1 MLTMLLIAV
10 GIVGFEAGA
19 YREFQ
24 ELFLGKSAPSHNA
37 THNNSST
44 TDITVNTIFNYGNNT
59 SLWFNHTTVSKG
71 LNFYNLTLRLA
82 LGRIDA
88 LYSSEYSEHQILG
101 INGVEQNA
109 THYWSIWK
117 FCTAYHGWALTP
129 VGADEIMLSNN
140 GIYGWY
146 YQKQTGTQ
154 YPPVA
159 GANAV
164 TVLDINSC

>member
-1 MLTMLLIAV
+1 MILIAL

-24 ELFLGKSAPSHNA
+24 TLFLGNRALSHNSS
-37 THNNSST
+37 HNNSST
-44 TDITVNTIFNYGNNT
+44 TDIAVNTIFNYGNGT
-59 SLWFNHTTVSKG
+59 SVWLNHTAVPES
-71 LNFYNLTLRLA
+71 LNFYDLTLRLVS
-82 LGRIDA
+82 GRVDA

-101 INGVEQNA
+101 INGVEQNE
-109 THYWSIWK
+109 TYYWSIWK
-117 FCTAYHGWALTP
+117 FCTVYHAWTLTP
-129 VGADEIMLSNN
+129 VGADRILLSNN

-159 GANAV
+159 GTNTV
-164 TVLDINSC
+164 TVLDINAC